1 MKRALKVSAFFN
13 NRKRRV
19 QISKYNLK
27 DESLKR
33 ILKLLYAV
41 KQKTSSLK

>member
-1 MKRALKVSAFFN
+1 MKIALKVSAFFN
-13 NRKRRV
+13 KRKRRV

-27 DESLKR
+27 DESLKL